1 MTQKTPR
8 PVSENK
14 VLEVDVGL
22 VENGDLPRRQPSAQG
37 DHAAAVVV
45 GTFFNHR
52 ERRQESLQVQAQVK
66 FGRRLAPAVL
76 SPVHAVGDQG
86 DGGRVD
92 TVNGLLEP
100 ARQPLVST
108 RRAEARELVLQM
120 IEHLPEQRLHHV
132 GVALPVRIGE
142 SVATRRGRP
151 AHGEK
156 LRAVVAQG
164 ITQIVQP
171 DAMGKLAIQQAD
183 HVAPRSKRT
192 TLFIHPILGGQA
204 ANHPHRDELAKL
216 I

>member
-1 MTQKTPR
+1 M
-8 PVSENK
+8 
-14 VLEVDVGL
+14 L
-22 VENGDLPRRQPSAQG
+22 
-37 DHAAAVVV
+37 
-45 GTFFNHR
+45 
-52 ERRQESLQVQAQVK
+52 
-66 FGRRLAPAVL
+66 
-76 SPVHAVGDQG
+76 
-86 DGGRVD
+86 
-92 TVNGLLEP
+92 
-100 ARQPLVST
+100 
-108 RRAEARELVLQM
+108 
-120 IEHLPEQRLHHV
+120 EHLPEQRFHHV

-204 ANHPHRDELAKL
+204 ANHPHRDKLAKL
-216 I
+216 IEDDRTVLGWFWWFFHPDFLGRKSARANHFLNF